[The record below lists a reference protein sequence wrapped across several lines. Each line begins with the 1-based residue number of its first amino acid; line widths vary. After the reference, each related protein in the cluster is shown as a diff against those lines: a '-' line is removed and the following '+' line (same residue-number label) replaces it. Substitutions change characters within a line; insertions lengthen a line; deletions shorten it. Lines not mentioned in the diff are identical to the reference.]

1 MKLQRSAAL
10 GAASYERTESRRG
23 YANRCKP
30 KTVTSRL
37 GKLQLQV
44 PQTRGVAFYPAAFER
59 SERALKLALAEMYL
73 QGVST
78 RKVAEITRELCGCDV
93 SSMQLSRGAE
103 LLDAELDIWRNRPLG
118 ATPYLILNARYEQVR
133 HGGSVV
139 DCALLFVISLSMLL
153 VRVCGTAS
161 VTAAKLYLYHRRP
174 LRQRAES
181 EVKVSRR
188 GDSFRP
194 TPARPT
200 KGREQDMGKRPRPQR
215 WTKEGV

>member
-10 GAASYERTESRRG
+10 GAAP
-23 YANRCKP
+23 C
-30 KTVTSRL
+30 
-37 GKLQLQV
+37 
-44 PQTRGVAFYPAAFER
+44 
-59 SERALKLALAEMYL
+59 
-73 QGVST
+73 
-78 RKVAEITRELCGCDV
+78 
-93 SSMQLSRGAE
+93 
-103 LLDAELDIWRNRPLG
+103 
-118 ATPYLILNARYEQVR
+118 LILDARYEQVR

-161 VTAAKLYLYHRRP
+161 VTAAKLCLYHRRP

-188 GDSFRP
+188 IDSFRP

-200 KGREQDMGKRPRPQR
+200 KGREQDMGKRLRPQR
-215 WTKEGV
+215 WTKAGV